1 MKPPNG
7 TVILDSEGLSK
18 AVLGDRSVVA
28 QLEKA
33 WRDDLRVVTSA
44 ASLVEARDPHI
55 SQAKFDWAI
64 SRLAVE
70 PVTREIA
77 RDASKLL
84 AENRMHGHT
93 HAIDAMVAA
102 TAIAAP
108 GPRIMFT
115 SDGNDMT
122 KLCGKSV
129 RVVSI

>member
-1 MKPPNG
+1 MKVNG

-18 AVLGDRSVVA
+18 VVRGDRPVMA

-33 WRDDLRVVTSA
+33 WRDDLRVITSA
-44 ASLVEARDPHI
+44 ASFVEARDPRM

-64 SRLAVE
+64 SRVAVE
-70 PVTREIA
+70 PVTREVA
-77 RDASKLL
+77 RDASRLL
-84 AENRMHGHT
+84 AENGKHGHT
-93 HAIDAMVAA
+93 YAIDAMVAA
-102 TAIAAP
+102 TAVAAP

-115 SDGNDMT
+115 SDPKDMT